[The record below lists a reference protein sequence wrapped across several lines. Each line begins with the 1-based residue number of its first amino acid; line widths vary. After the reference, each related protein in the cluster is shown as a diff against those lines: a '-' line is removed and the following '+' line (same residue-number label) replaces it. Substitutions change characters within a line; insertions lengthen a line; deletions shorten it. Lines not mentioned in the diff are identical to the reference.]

1 MYNRAC
7 NNRRSAIRTSVNIL
21 HFFHNL
27 LCHVLHFM
35 PDFFHAALFSC
46 CAFIMLYFFHVALF
60 SCCTISMS
68 HFFSCFT
75 FSYHFVHD
83 ALFPYFYLALFSRC
97 PISKLHFF
105 HVALFFRV
113 ALFFLLLLFILFCFL
128 FCFYILRSFFDARCT
143 FFILHFFNVSPCL
156 CCTAFVFCTLSMW
169 PFFHAAP
176 FFLCCALFTF
186 QFFHVAILAC
196 HTFSLFK
203 LIQSVKVFLKKTWKT
218 LVMEYF
224 FSKVSDL
231 QRKT

>member
-1 MYNRAC
+1 
-7 NNRRSAIRTSVNIL
+7 
-21 HFFHNL
+21 
-27 LCHVLHFM
+27 
-35 PDFFHAALFSC
+35 
-46 CAFIMLYFFHVALF
+46 MLPFFHVALLL
-60 SCCTISMS
+60 CYT
-68 HFFSCFT
+68 FFMLHCF
-75 FSYHFVHD
+75 HV
-83 ALFPYFYLALFSRC
+83 ALFPCRTFFHVSLFHITLFMMHYF
-97 PISKLHFF
+97 PISIWHFF
-105 HVALFFRV
+105 HVALFLSCTFFMLHYFFV
-113 ALFFLLLLFILFCFL
+113 LHYFFLLLLFILFCFL

-156 CCTAFVFCTLSMW
+156 CCTAFGFCTLSMW

-203 LIQSVKVFLKKTWKT
+203 LIQSVKVFLKKIWKT

-231 QRKT
+231 QRKTYQLKRGSAICETSHNTFSVEKLFRNFNKALIAK

>member
-1 MYNRAC
+1 M
-7 NNRRSAIRTSVNIL
+7 L
-21 HFFHNL
+21 H
-27 LCHVLHFM
+27 C
-35 PDFFHAALFSC
+35 
-46 CAFIMLYFFHVALF
+46 FHVALF
-60 SCCTISMS
+60 PCRT
-68 HFFSCFT
+68 FFHVS
-75 FSYHFVHD
+75 
-83 ALFPYFYLALFSRC
+83 LFHITLFMMHYF
-97 PISKLHFF
+97 PISIWHFF
-105 HVALFFRV
+105 HVALFLSCTFFMLHYFFV
-113 ALFFLLLLFILFCFL
+113 LHYFFLLLLFILFCFL

-196 HTFSLFK
+196 HIFSLFK
-203 LIQSVKVFLKKTWKT
+203 LIQSVKVFLKKIWKT

-231 QRKT
+231 QRKTYQLKRGSAICETSHNTFSVEKLFRNFNKALIAK